1 MVAVPRLVGLIRT
14 TLAQSRCL
22 PFLGPRGLPI
32 VGMAL
37 ELTPHAAL
45 KKMMMWSDTYG
56 GTFAFWIFFTPAI
69 VTSDLKVIREVMRDS
84 PKIYSQKIRK
94 SRLLD
99 ELTMP
104 TLLTA
109 NGDEWKM
116 HRRMTAPAFSEK
128 NVDAMLSTIAE
139 ISRRLVNQL
148 PKETSHSG
156 TVSRRADPLKW
167 FRLVTLDI
175 TFAVSQGEDWGF
187 LDSSPRSGVVLKM
200 VENFLDGITFVMM
213 NSGMAT
219 MIQNRF
225 PWNLNPRVRRAHAAL
240 KRAAH
245 FTRNAIDKR
254 RAELEAGE
262 EPRKDIL
269 DQLIQSDTDA
279 LGGNLL
285 GFIVAGS
292 ETVAIS
298 LSWLTYTLCKY
309 PDVQAKARA
318 EAMSLGHDPT
328 TADDL
333 VNLPYLEACVLE
345 NIRVQAVDQIFPR
358 VNSEPSEIDGKPV
371 AANTVVILLL
381 GRALIHPARGG
392 TDFKPERWLGSDGK
406 VDRNHMKDIPIFGD
420 GPRVC
425 PGRLLAVKEIVIIAA
440 TLLRHCSDIRLSRPS
455 LEVGTRVNLTRT
467 PTNLYLDLEFRV

>member
-1 MVAVPRLVGLIRT
+1 
-14 TLAQSRCL
+14 
-22 PFLGPRGLPI
+22 
-32 VGMAL
+32 
-37 ELTPHAAL
+37 
-45 KKMMMWSDTYG
+45 
-56 GTFAFWIFFTPAI
+56 
-69 VTSDLKVIREVMRDS
+69 
-84 PKIYSQKIRK
+84 
-94 SRLLD
+94 
-99 ELTMP
+99 
-104 TLLTA
+104 
-109 NGDEWKM
+109 
-116 HRRMTAPAFSEK
+116 
-128 NVDAMLSTIAE
+128 
-139 ISRRLVNQL
+139 
-148 PKETSHSG
+148 
-156 TVSRRADPLKW
+156 
-167 FRLVTLDI
+167 
-175 TFAVSQGEDWGF
+175 
-187 LDSSPRSGVVLKM
+187 
-200 VENFLDGITFVMM
+200 
-213 NSGMAT
+213 
-219 MIQNRF
+219 
-225 PWNLNPRVRRAHAAL
+225 AHAAL
-240 KRAAH
+240 KRAAD
-245 FTRNAIDKR
+245 FTRNAIYKR

-262 EPRKDIL
+262 ESRKDIL

-309 PDVQAKARA
+309 PDVQVKARA

-328 TADDL
+328 TANDL

>member
-1 MVAVPRLVGLIRT
+1 M
-14 TLAQSRCL
+14 LAQSRSL
-22 PFLGPRGLPI
+22 PFPGPRGLPI

-37 ELTPHAAL
+37 ELTPHVAL
-45 KKMMMWSDTYG
+45 RKMMMWTDTYG
-56 GTFAFWIFFTPAI
+56 GTFAFWIFFTPVI

-84 PKIYSQKIRK
+84 PKIYSPEIRK
-94 SRLLD
+94 SRRLD
-99 ELTMP
+99 ELDMP

-109 NGDEWKM
+109 DGDEWKM

-128 NVDAMLSTIAE
+128 NADAMLPTIAK

-148 PKETSHSG
+148 SKETSHSG
-156 TVSRRADPLKW
+156 TVSRRVDPLKW

-175 TFAVSQGEDWGF
+175 MFAVSQGEDWGF
-187 LDSSPRSGVVLKM
+187 LDSSPRSGFVLEM
-200 VENFLDGITFVMM
+200 VENFLDGITFLMM
-213 NSGMAT
+213 NSGMAM
-219 MIQNRF
+219 MIQHRF

-240 KRAAH
+240 QRAAH

-279 LGGNLL
+279 LGGEPS
-285 GFIVAGS
+285 G
-292 ETVAIS
+292 
-298 LSWLTYTLCKY
+298 
-309 PDVQAKARA
+309 AKARA

-333 VNLPYLEACVLE
+333 ANLPYLEACVLE
-345 NIRVQAVDQIFPR
+345 NIRVQAVDQTFPR
-358 VNSEPSEIDGKPV
+358 VNSEPSEIDSKPV

-406 VDRNHMKDIPIFGD
+406 VDRNHMRDIPIFGD

-425 PGRLLAVKEIVIIAA
+425 PGRMLAVKEIVIIAA
-440 TLLRHCSDIRLSRPS
+440 TLLRHCSDIRLSRQY
-455 LEVGTRVNLTRT
+455 LEVGTRINLTRT